1 MIFTERTIKMSNDVC
16 KIDNPIVLYRGDY
29 NVEIRFTIIECPYK
43 YSVKD
48 ATNIIE
54 EVDASYGQLVIR
66 VPNDGAPIFSDVVET
81 KRGSIVFTLSGE
93 MIDESIEVGDYTFQI
108 RLFDANKESRATIPP
123 VENGI
128 SIREP
133 IAFEDV
139 TTTNEVGEA
148 TVGYALTTAAATE
161 DAFDSQGNYNK
172 TTWGTG
178 DRITAA
184 KLNKIEAG
192 IDGVNKKVAS
202 GGTGGGVADS
212 VDWSNVQNKPTIPT
226 KTSQLTN
233 DSGYITNIPD
243 EYITETELNAKGYAT
258 TSQIPTVPTNVSA
271 FTNDA
276 GYTTETFVTNKIAEA
291 QLGGG
296 SGSVDLSG
304 YVTKETGN
312 ASQITF
318 SDGQTFQQKLDTGI
332 LKGEKGEQGLP
343 GEQGPQGER
352 GLQGDKGDKGDP
364 GIQGEQG
371 PQGPAGSTE
380 ANGVSII
387 DAGNN
392 FTSTNVEGALAEL
405 FQFASN
411 GKTLIAQAITGRGI
425 DATSNDTWQE
435 LATKISQ
442 ILGSTVKINSLS
454 KLSDCRF
461 KLISSESNTSY
472 NSTNEANKNYD
483 DSSWSSVRI
492 PHDWSIYNSFNSSS
506 LAGYQAGYL
515 DGGDAWYRF
524 KLKTAKLEGQKVYIY
539 FDGIYME
546 SDIYINGTKV
556 KSNKWYNPFYVEITD
571 YLQYDNNDTLAVFV
585 RNQQPSSRWYSGSG
599 IIRNAYLI
607 SANDV
612 EIGINDIHVTTPTLE
627 ADVNSNVA
635 NTKIDIKI
643 NSTTDKTAN
652 LVNEIYFNG
661 SLVKSNTTEVS
672 LSTGSN
678 LVTDNIQ
685 INDPIL
691 WDEYNGNLYTLKT
704 YLKVGGTIYHS
715 SETKYGYRYFKFD
728 KDTGFWLN
736 GRNLKLRGVC
746 MHHDLGC
753 LGAEVNRSAI
763 ERQIN
768 LLIEMGV
775 NAIRI
780 THNPGS
786 PEFLDTCAEKGILVV
801 EELFDCWSTAK
812 VTYDFA
818 RYYNDHA
825 QEVVE
830 ATVNRGKNNPAIIMW
845 SLGNEIPKPS
855 ATIVQNMTE
864 WIKAIDTERMTT
876 MGDDK
881 PDSSFSRDC
890 MKLLD
895 VIGINYGST
904 TEYSD
909 LRAAIPDKPIY
920 GSETTSAFSSRGV
933 YRGRD
938 TEAKQCPSYDNDKA
952 GWGEYAS
959 IELKKHM
966 TDISYLA
973 GMFVWT
979 GFDYIGE
986 PTPFNVYPCKSS
998 YFGIYDTCGFP
1009 KDIKYMYQSRWT
1021 TDPMIHIL
1029 PHWDWEGNGTISVWL
1044 YSNCYKVE
1052 LFLNGTSLGEK
1063 LQTDIG
1069 SKYQFEYNVTYRKGT
1084 LVANGYNQSGDVI
1097 AQDIIYTSQSYPTTT
1112 KLSSDKISVDINSDD
1127 LVFITCDLVDRNN
1140 VIVPTAN
1147 NRITFTIEGGTIIGT
1162 DNGDATCVEDY
1173 RSNIKSAFNGKV
1185 LCVARHDGINGN
1197 MVIKANGD
1205 GLAEQTITIVKNNE
1219 TVLSQKSKQSFI
1231 DATNPIIYDYSSSS
1245 TVPCTGIVLSA
1256 DTLSFTTTNT
1266 QTLEAV
1272 VNPSN
1277 TTDAIVWSVEPAGIV
1292 TVENGVVTPV
1302 INGECTITA
1311 TCGSY
1316 SDTCSVIVSL
1326 PGAECT
1332 GISLNKSTL
1341 TLGNTSDSSENVN
1354 LLSGVNSTMS
1364 GNVIFDAITLEAGGY
1379 EICNI
1384 NGGTFTWLGYTING
1398 KKLEPNGKSTDSVTF
1413 RITETADVIISAFP
1427 NNSAANTAD
1436 KLALYKYTLTSPQQ
1450 FTQSGTGYFDRASGN
1465 IIASSNDVYSE
1476 TISLNSAKQYML
1488 VNNGLNTLQVG
1499 FLCMKLNKSVT
1510 NNAQSIT
1517 GGQVIGII
1525 KNTSTIAISINTRS
1539 GSLSDIQ
1546 LIEMEKAEGTSPTI
1560 STKLTAIV
1568 TPDNCTQ
1575 PVVWSVSP
1583 EGIVTVNNG
1592 LVTAVTNGQATITAT
1607 CGSYSDT
1614 CSVTVSGMSESGGD
1628 TGTSPNLVF

>member
-1 MIFTERTIKMSNDVC
+1 MADREFTNINGIKVCDQTARNNIPTKTSQLENDSDYATITQVNQA
-16 KIDNPIVLYRGDY
+16 IDNAQLGGGG
-29 NVEIRFTIIECPYK
+29 
-43 YSVKD
+43 
-48 ATNIIE
+48 
-54 EVDASYGQLVIR
+54 EVDL
-66 VPNDGAPIFSDVVET
+66 T
-81 KRGSIVFTLSGE
+81 
-93 MIDESIEVGDYTFQI
+93 DY
-108 RLFDANKESRATIPP
+108 A
-123 VENGI
+123 
-128 SIREP
+128 
-133 IAFEDV
+133 
-139 TTTNEVGEA
+139 
-148 TVGYALTTAAATE
+148 
-161 DAFDSQGNYNK
+161 
-172 TTWGTG
+172 
-178 DRITAA
+178 
-184 KLNKIEAG
+184 
-192 IDGVNKKVAS
+192 KKV
-202 GGTGGGVADS
+202 DL
-212 VDWSNVQNKPTIPT
+212 PT

-258 TSQIPTVPTNVSA
+258 TSQIPTVPTNVSE

-276 GYTTETFVTNKIAEA
+276 KYASETFVSNKIAEA
-291 QLGGG
+291 QLGGD
-296 SGSVDLSG
+296 SGTVDLSG

-318 SDGQTFQQKLDTGI
+318 ADGQTFQAKLDAGI
-332 LKGEKGEQGLP
+332 LKGPKGDKGDT
-343 GEQGPQGER
+343 GEQGPQG
-352 GLQGDKGDKGDP
+352 
-364 GIQGEQG
+364 IQGEQGPQG

-380 ANGVSII
+380 ASGVSII

-411 GKTLIAQAITGRGI
+411 GKTLIAQAITGKGI
-425 DATSNDTWQE
+425 EASNSETWEE
-435 LATKISQ
+435 LATKIAQ
-442 ILGSTVKINSLS
+442 ILGATVKINSLS

-461 KLISSESNTSY
+461 KLISSESDTGY

-524 KLKTAKLEGQKVYIY
+524 KLATAQFKDQKIYIY

-546 SDIYINGTKV
+546 SDVYINGTKV

-612 EIGINDIHVTTPTLE
+612 EMGINDIHITTPTLE

-685 INDPIL
+685 INNPIL

-704 YLKVGGTIYHS
+704 YLKVGGSIYHS
-715 SETKYGYRYFKFD
+715 SEAKYGYRYFKFD

-845 SLGNEIPKPS
+845 SLGNEIPNPS

-881 PDSSFSRDC
+881 PDGTFSRNC

-895 VIGINYGST
+895 VIGVNYGST

-909 LRAAIPDKPIY
+909 LRAAIPDKAIY

-933 YRGRD
+933 YGGRD
-938 TEAKQCPSYDNDKA
+938 TEAKQCPSFDNDKA

-1021 TDPMIHIL
+1021 TEPMIHIL
-1029 PHWDWEGNGTISVWL
+1029 PHWDWNENSPVAVWL

-1069 SKYQFEYNVTYRKGT
+1069 TKYQFEYNVTHRKGT
-1084 LVANGYNQSGDVI
+1084 LVANGYNQNGDII

-1112 KLSSDKISVDINSDD
+1112 KLSSDKVSVDINSDD
-1127 LVFITCDLVDRNN
+1127 LVFITCDLVDKNN
-1140 VIVPTAN
+1140 VIIPTAN

-1185 LCVARHDGINGN
+1185 LCVAKHNGINGN

-1205 GLAEQTITIVKNNE
+1205 GLTEQTITIVKNNE

-1245 TVPCTGIVLSA
+1245 TIPCTGIVLSA
-1256 DTLSFTTTNT
+1256 DTLSFTTNNT

-1277 TTDAIVWSVEPAGIV
+1277 TTDNIVWSVA
-1292 TVENGVVTPV
+1292 
-1302 INGECTITA
+1302 
-1311 TCGSY
+1311 
-1316 SDTCSVIVSL
+1316 
-1326 PGAECT
+1326 
-1332 GISLNKSTL
+1332 
-1341 TLGNTSDSSENVN
+1341 
-1354 LLSGVNSTMS
+1354 
-1364 GNVIFDAITLEAGGY
+1364 
-1379 EICNI
+1379 
-1384 NGGTFTWLGYTING
+1384 
-1398 KKLEPNGKSTDSVTF
+1398 
-1413 RITETADVIISAFP
+1413 
-1427 NNSAANTAD
+1427 
-1436 KLALYKYTLTSPQQ
+1436 
-1450 FTQSGTGYFDRASGN
+1450 
-1465 IIASSNDVYSE
+1465 
-1476 TISLNSAKQYML
+1476 
-1488 VNNGLNTLQVG
+1488 
-1499 FLCMKLNKSVT
+1499 
-1510 NNAQSIT
+1510 
-1517 GGQVIGII
+1517 
-1525 KNTSTIAISINTRS
+1525 
-1539 GSLSDIQ
+1539 
-1546 LIEMEKAEGTSPTI
+1546 PT
-1560 STKLTAIV
+1560 
-1568 TPDNCTQ
+1568 
-1575 PVVWSVSP
+1575 
-1583 EGIVTVNNG
+1583 GIVTVNNG
-1592 LVTAVTNGQATITAT
+1592 VVTPIANGEATVTAT

-1614 CSVTVSGMSESGGD
+1614 CSVTVSGMGESGGGSD
-1628 TGTSPNLVF
+1628 VNANLVFQVNSASMNTVDNTLIDNIAGISATLTGNPTVSDGQIVFTENDAFDFDLTSLALTSSNRTVRIKFTPTTLDSSNRNVLILGSSSTSWNAATTSYINASKLLMQHDSKSFSNITAGFSTGGANNNRLSDAPTANTEYEIVISENVTTKEVRWFVNGNLVQNGTTTFFDPLYLGNKEGSARFIGSYSLIEVYNEYYDTYEDFTNSPSL